1 MIKFTQ
7 QKKTFKTNINETFQI
22 NRQKS
27 GITEIHSKDL
37 NTTAYAQAITHCND
51 RFIQI
56 FLLRIIGQ
64 GRISELLQSN
74 EETNGIDKFMRQMNF
89 QGSSIKEAKDLAGPE
104 RDFFQSY
111 TDGINDFLSEHGKV
125 WEFKL
130 LKVEPEPWK
139 IADSLMIIKIMSYI
153 GLAQTQQDA
162 EKLIIQLLRNEVD
175 LEKVKDLFTPHLNG
189 ITSEIIN
196 DLKDLSFFEG
206 LIPQDIKFL
215 SEIPKFIASNNW
227 IVSGKK
233 SKSDS
238 VIQCNDP
245 HLEVNRLPAIW
256 YEQLLHTD
264 SGNFHGMT
272 MPGIPGLIM
281 GRSDHVSF
289 GFTYGFMDMID
300 YFIEDIK
307 DNKFNRDG
315 NYKEFTV
322 RKEVI
327 KRKKKESLE
336 YYFFENDCGTL
347 ESLNDKPS
355 LENGKYLNM
364 AWSCK
369 ENGAIGSAKALYEMF
384 SCHDVHTLKDALAN
398 ITISCNWL
406 VGDTK
411 GNIAYQQSGQFP
423 HRKESGIY
431 PLHARNSENLW
442 KGIRP
447 KSDLLSVVN
456 PESGFLATANNDL
469 EEYLKEDSPLSI
481 NLPMG
486 PYRVK
491 RINQLLCE
499 KEKFSIE
506 ELKKMQSD
514 LYSLQAETFLKELE
528 VHLGEDSVSME
539 LKNWDKCYDRD
550 SKGALVFEYYYHELL
565 KEVFANDFTGT
576 EAWEYIS
583 GKSSILVD
591 FYFFFDQVL
600 LGDNNE
606 LWFKEKSKET
616 CILAALERTKEK
628 FKNHRPKW
636 RDEKS
641 TPMKNILF
649 DGKLPNF
656 LGFDY
661 GPIVIEGCRATIVQG
676 ALYEAH
682 GRISTFCPSMRFVT
696 DLRER
701 KSYTVLAGGVTDRRF
716 SNLYTNE
723 VEMWLNFEYKE
734 VNLS

>member
-1 MIKFTQ
+1 VIKFTEE
-7 QKKTFKTNINETFQI
+7 KKNFKTNANESFQV
-22 NRQKS
+22 NRQPS
-27 GITEIHSKDL
+27 GITEIHSSDL
-37 NTTAYAQAITHCND
+37 NTTAFAQAITHCND

-64 GRISELLQSN
+64 GRISELLDSN

-89 QGSSIKEAKDLAGPE
+89 HGSSVIEEKNLKGPE
-104 RDFFQSY
+104 KEFFQSY
-111 TDGINDFLSEHGKV
+111 TDGINHFLTTHGKV

-130 LKVEPEPWK
+130 LKVNPEPWK
-139 IADSLMIIKIMSYI
+139 VEDSLMIIKIMSYI

-162 EKLIIQLLRNEVD
+162 EKLIIQLIRNKVD
-175 LEKVKDLFTPHLNG
+175 IEKIKDLFSPHLNEV
-189 ITSEIIN
+189 TSEIIE
-196 DLKDLSFFEG
+196 DLCNLSFFEG
-206 LIPQDIKFL
+206 LIPEDIKFL

-227 IVSGKK
+227 IVSGEK
-233 SKSDS
+233 SSTEN

-256 YEQLLHTD
+256 YEQLIHTNA
-264 SGNFHGMT
+264 GNFHGMT
-272 MPGIPGLIM
+272 MPGVPGLIM

-300 YFIEDIK
+300 YFIEDVK
-307 DNKFNRDG
+307 DNKFDRDG
-315 NYKEFTV
+315 ESKEFKI
-322 RKEVI
+322 RKEII
-327 KRKKKESLE
+327 KRKKNSNLE
-336 YYFFENDCGTL
+336 YYFFENETGTL
-347 ESLNDKPS
+347 ETPNDKDK
-355 LENGKYLNM
+355 LQDGKFLNM

-384 SCHDVHTLKDALAN
+384 QCYDVHSLKEALSN

-423 HRKESGIY
+423 HRKESGLY
-431 PLHARNSENLW
+431 PLHAKNSDNLW

-456 PESGFLATANNDL
+456 PDCGFLATANNDL
-469 EEYLKEDSPLSI
+469 KEFLKEDSPLSI

-486 PYRVK
+486 PYRVN
-491 RINQLLCE
+491 RINSLLSS

-514 LYSLQAETFLKELE
+514 LYSIQAEEFLKDLSPY
-528 VHLGEDSVSME
+528 LGDDCVSEE
-539 LKNWDKCYDRD
+539 LKSWDKCYDRE
-550 SKGALVFEYYYHELL
+550 STGALVFEYYYHELL
-565 KEVFANDFTGT
+565 KEVFQKDFTGT
-576 EAWEYIS
+576 EAWEYIA

-591 FYFFFDQVL
+591 FYFFFDQIL
-600 LGDNNE
+600 LGDENSI
-606 LWFKEKSKET
+606 WFKDKLKSD
-616 CILAALERTKEK
+616 CIKSALEHTKEK
-628 FKNHRPKW
+628 FKSHRPKW
-636 RDEKS
+636 KEEKS

-696 DLRER
+696 DLGER
-701 KSYTVLAGGVTDRRF
+701 KSYTVLAGGVSDRRF

-734 VNLS
+734 INLS

>member
-1 MIKFTQ
+1 M
-7 QKKTFKTNINETFQI
+7 TFKTNTNDSFQV
-22 NRQKS
+22 NRQSS
-27 GITEIHSKDL
+27 GITEIHSSDQ
-37 NTTAYAQAITHCND
+37 NTTAFAQAITHCND

-89 QGSSIKEAKDLAGPE
+89 HGSSIKETEHLKGPE
-104 RDFFQSY
+104 REFFQSY
-111 TDGINDFLSEHGKV
+111 TAGINHFLSTNKKV

-130 LKVEPEPWK
+130 LNVTPEPWK
-139 IADSLMIIKIMSYI
+139 ISDSLMIIKIMSYI

-162 EKLIIQLLRNEVD
+162 EKLIIQLLRNDVD
-175 LEKVKDLFTPHLNG
+175 IEKVKSLFSPHLDG
-189 ITSEIIN
+189 LTSEIIK
-196 DLKDLSFFEG
+196 DLNDLSFFEG

-215 SEIPKFIASNNW
+215 SELPKFIASNNW

-233 SKSDS
+233 SDSDN

-256 YEQLLHTD
+256 YEQVLHTN

-272 MPGIPGLIM
+272 MPGVPGIIM

-289 GFTYGFMDMID
+289 GFTYGFMDMVD
-300 YFIEDIK
+300 YFIEDVK
-307 DNKFNRDG
+307 DNKFNRDEKFQ
-315 NYKEFTV
+315 NFKV

-327 KRKKKESLE
+327 KRKKKEDLE
-336 YYFFENDCGTL
+336 YYFFENECGTL
-347 ESLNDKPS
+347 ETDNSKSTIKD
-355 LENGKYLNM
+355 GKYLNM

-369 ENGAIGSAKALYEMF
+369 DNGAIGSAKALCEIF
-384 SCHDVHTLKDALAN
+384 SCHDVHSLKDALSN

-406 VGDTK
+406 IGDTK

-423 HRKESGIY
+423 HRKDSGLF
-431 PLHARNSENLW
+431 PLHAKNSENLW

-456 PESGFLATANNDL
+456 PDSGFIATANDDL
-469 EEYLKEDSPLSI
+469 KSLLKEDSPLSI

-486 PYRVK
+486 PYRVN
-491 RINQLLCE
+491 RINNLLE
-499 KEKFSIE
+499 SKEKFSLE

-514 LYSLQAETFLKELE
+514 LYSLQAELFLKELAP
-528 VHLGEDSVSME
+528 HLGDDSVCTE

-550 SKGALVFEYYYHELL
+550 STGALVFEYYYHELL
-565 KEVFANDFTGT
+565 KEVFSKDFTGT
-576 EAWEYIS
+576 EAWEYIA

-600 LGDNNE
+600 LSDNDP
-606 LWFKEKSKET
+606 LWFNEKSKEEYMLSA
-616 CILAALERTKEK
+616 LAKTKEK

-649 DGKLPNF
+649 DGKLPSF
-656 LGFDY
+656 MGFDY

-696 DLRER
+696 DLGER